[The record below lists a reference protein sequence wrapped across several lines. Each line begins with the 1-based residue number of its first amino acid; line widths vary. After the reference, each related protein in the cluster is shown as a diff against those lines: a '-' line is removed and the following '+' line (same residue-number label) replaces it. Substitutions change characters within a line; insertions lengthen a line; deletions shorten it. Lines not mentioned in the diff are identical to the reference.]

1 MSKPTKSNTKTSAKT
16 NDKSNAQI
24 EVPQRCP
31 TSPGLDAIQ
40 QWFARKGWQSF
51 PFQEEA
57 WAAYHAGAHGLIHA
71 PTGTGKTYAAWLG
84 PLSSWIDQHP
94 DREQWPRDVP
104 PLQVIW
110 LTPLRALAGD
120 TAENLLN
127 AVVELGLPWTVELR
141 TGDTSASV
149 KQRQRKLLPTA
160 LVTTPESLTLM
171 LSYPES
177 HALFSSLT
185 TIVVDEWHELLGSK
199 RGVQT
204 ELALAR
210 LRRWHPDVRVWGLSA
225 TLGNLDTALDALVP
239 PLTSFGQEGIPH
251 DARLISADM
260 NKAIYIDTVIPS
272 NIERFPWAGHLGLK
286 LLPDVVHAINQ
297 ARTTLV
303 FTNTRAQTEI
313 WFQALLDANPD
324 LAGEIALHH
333 GSLQSELRRE
343 IEDRLREG
351 RLRCVVCTSSLDL
364 GVDFAPVDQVI
375 QIGSP
380 KGVARIL
387 QRAGRSG
394 HQPGAQSRILC
405 VPTHAFELIEFAAV
419 RDAIAHRDL
428 ESRQPLTAPLDVL
441 VQHLVTMALGGGFV
455 AEELLAEVRNSY
467 AYRSLT
473 DAQWQWALDFVTHG
487 GRALRAYEHYHKVT
501 PRNGIHRVTTPQ
513 IAQLH
518 RMSIGTITA
527 DVMIQVKFH
536 TGSSLGSVEEAFIAR
551 LRPGDRF
558 VFAGRLLE
566 LVRVQDLTAI
576 VKTATLRSEK
586 DRFGI
591 VPRWNGGRMP
601 LSTQL
606 AAAVRRQLE
615 AARDGEFPQDEMRA
629 VAPILAIQAKWSR
642 IPVPDEFLVE
652 ETKSRDGYH
661 LFAFPLAGRLVHE
674 GLSTLLAYRLTQ
686 REPSTISA
694 FANDY
699 GIELLANDPF
709 ALGDNDWAQL
719 LSTENLLE
727 DVLVCVNT
735 TELARRQFRDI
746 ARISGLI
753 FSGYPGSKKSMRQLQ
768 TSTGLLFEVFRDFD
782 PENLLLDQARR
793 EVLDQ
798 QLDIQRLRA
807 TLVELANLKRIVI
820 KTPRL
825 TPFAFPIWADRL
837 RTQVSSETW
846 NERIQRMVLQ
856 LERAVQ

>member
-1 MSKPTKSNTKTSAKT
+1 MSDSAPARPTTTVANQPV
-16 NDKSNAQI
+16 N
-24 EVPQRCP
+24 
-31 TSPGLDAIQ
+31 SPGLDAIHA
-40 QWFARKGWQSF
+40 WFAHNDWQPF

-57 WAAYHAGAHGLIHA
+57 WAAYRQGAHGLIHA

-84 PLSSWIDQHP
+84 PLSQWIDQHP
-94 DREQWPRDVP
+94 DRDQWPLHP
-104 PLQVIW
+104 PLQLIW
-110 LTPLRALAGD
+110 ITPLRALAGD
-120 TAENLLN
+120 TTENLLN
-127 AVVELGLPWTVELR
+127 AVIALGLPWTVELR
-141 TGDTSASV
+141 TGDTTSSV
-149 KQRQRKLLPTA
+149 KQRQRHTLPSA

-171 LSYPES
+171 LSYPDS
-177 HALFSSLT
+177 RALFSTLT
-185 TIVVDEWHELLGSK
+185 TIVVDEWHELLGTK

-210 LRRWHPDVRVWGLSA
+210 LRRWHPEVRVWGLSA
-225 TLGNLDTALDALVP
+225 TLGNLDTALDVLVP
-239 PLTSFGQEGIPH
+239 PMTHFNTPNVPY
-251 DARLISADM
+251 DAHLISADIH
-260 NKAIYIDTVIPS
+260 KPILIDTLIPD
-272 NIERFPWAGHLGLK
+272 NIEHFPWAGHLGLK
-286 LLPDVVHAINQ
+286 LLPAVVEAIQQ

-313 WFQALLDANPD
+313 WFQELIEANPD
-324 LAGEIALHH
+324 FAGEIALHH
-333 GSLQSELRRE
+333 GSLQSELRQE
-343 IEDRLREG
+343 IEARLRDG

-380 KGVARIL
+380 KGVARLL

-394 HQPGAQSRILC
+394 HQPGASSRILC

-419 RDAIAHRDL
+419 REAILHRYL
-428 ESRQPLTAPLDVL
+428 ESRQPLTTPLDVL
-441 VQHLVTMALGGGFV
+441 VQHLVTMALGGGFI
-455 AEELLAEVRNSY
+455 AEELLAEVRNTY

-473 DAQWQWALDFVTHG
+473 DTQWQWTLDFVIHG
-487 GRALRAYEHYHKVT
+487 GSALRAYEHYRKVT
-501 PRNGIHRVTTPQ
+501 PRNGIHRVTSPQ
-513 IAQLH
+513 IARFH

-527 DVMIQVKFH
+527 DVMIQVKFQS
-536 TGSSLGSVEEAFIAR
+536 GASLGSVEESFIAR

-566 LVRVQDLTAI
+566 LVRVKDLTAI
-576 VKTATLRSEK
+576 VKTASSK
-586 DRFGI
+586 SDSKPGI
-591 VPRWNGGRMP
+591 IPRWNGGRMP

-606 AAAVRRQLE
+606 AAAVQRQLK
-615 AARDGEFPQDEMRA
+615 AASKGIYTQAEMRA

-642 IPVPDEFLVE
+642 IPVPGEFLIE

-699 GIELLANDPF
+699 GFELLSSNPF
-709 ALGDNDWAQL
+709 VLDEDSWAQL
-719 LSTENLLE
+719 LSTDHLLE

-735 TELARRQFRDI
+735 TELARRQYRDI
-746 ARISGLI
+746 ARIAGLI

-768 TSTGLLFEVFRDFD
+768 TSTGLLYEVFRDFD
-782 PENLLLDQARR
+782 PDNLLLDQARR

-807 TLVELANLKRIVI
+807 TLVELSNLKRVVI
-820 KTPRL
+820 ATPRL

-837 RTQVSSETW
+837 RTQVTSEAWT
-846 NERIQRMVLQ
+846 ERIQRMVLQ
-856 LERAVQ
+856 LERAAQ

>member
-1 MSKPTKSNTKTSAKT
+1 MPSKN
-16 NDKSNAQI
+16 
-24 EVPQRCP
+24 
-31 TSPGLDAIQ
+31 SPGLAAVHAWFQ
-40 QWFARKGWQSF
+40 RKQWQPFA
-51 PFQEEA
+51 FQEEA
-57 WAAYHAGAHGLIHA
+57 WALYGAGGQGLIHA

-84 PLSSWIDQHP
+84 PLIHWIDAHP
-94 DREQWPRDVP
+94 DSAQWSHREP
-104 PLQVIW
+104 PFQVVW

-120 TAENLLN
+120 TTENLLN

-141 TGDTSASV
+141 TGDTSSSV
-149 KQRQRKLLPTA
+149 KQRQRKSLPTA

-171 LSYPES
+171 LSYPEA
-177 HALFSSLT
+177 HALFANLHT
-185 TIVVDEWHELLGSK
+185 VVVDEWHELLGTK

-210 LRRWHPDVRVWGLSA
+210 LRKWQPELRVWGLSA
-225 TLGNLDTALDALVP
+225 TLGNLETALDVLVP
-239 PLTSFGQEGIPH
+239 TGDTLGATPANGTRVP
-251 DARLISADM
+251 RLISADLQ
-260 NKAIYIDTVIPS
+260 KPILIDTVIPE
-272 NIERFPWAGHLGLK
+272 NLERFPWAGHLGLK
-286 LLPDVVHAINQ
+286 LLPEVVQ
-297 ARTTLV
+297 AVRQANTTLV

-313 WFQALLDANPD
+313 WFQNLLDALPD
-324 LAGEIALHH
+324 FAGEIALHH
-333 GSLQSELRRE
+333 GSLEAGLRRE
-343 IEDRLREG
+343 IEDRLRDG

-394 HQPGAQSRILC
+394 HQPGAESRILC

-419 RDAIAHRDL
+419 REAIMQRDL
-428 ESRQPLTAPLDVL
+428 EGRQPLVAPLDVL
-441 VQHLVTMALGGGFV
+441 VQHIVTMALSGGFV
-455 AEELLAEVRNSY
+455 AEELLAEVRTSY

-473 DAQWQWALDFVTHG
+473 DTQWQWALDFVTSG
-487 GRALRAYEHYHKVT
+487 GTALRAYEHYRKIT
-501 PRNGIHRVTTPQ
+501 PRNGIHRVTSPQ
-513 IAQLH
+513 IAQYH

-527 DVMIQVKFH
+527 DVMLHVKLQ
-536 TGSSLGSVEEAFIAR
+536 TGQPLGSVEESFIAR

-566 LVRVQDLTAI
+566 LVRIMELNAI
-576 VKTATLRSEK
+576 VKIAPPRSERDK
-586 DRFGI
+586 PGI
-591 VPRWNGGRMP
+591 VPRWNGGRLP

-606 AAAVRRQLE
+606 AAAVRRQLQ
-615 AARDGEFPQDEMRA
+615 AARDGEVRHEEMRA
-629 VAPILAIQAKWSR
+629 VAPILSLQSKWSR
-642 IPVPDEFLVE
+642 IPVYDEFLIEQVK
-652 ETKSRDGYH
+652 TRDGYH

-686 REPSTISA
+686 REPVTISA

-699 GIELLANDPF
+699 GFELLSTEPF
-709 ALGDNDWAQL
+709 ELDHDDWAQL
-719 LSTENLLE
+719 LNIDHLLE
-727 DVLVCVNT
+727 DVLACVNT

-782 PENLLLDQARR
+782 PGNLLLDQARR

-807 TLVELANLKRIVI
+807 TLTHLAGLERVTIT
-820 KTPRL
+820 TPRL

-846 NERIQRMVLQ
+846 TDRIQRMVLQ
-856 LERAVQ
+856 LERAVR

>member
-1 MSKPTKSNTKTSAKT
+1 MNAPKPDTIAT
-16 NDKSNAQI
+16 Q
-24 EVPQRCP
+24 EL
-31 TSPGLDAIQ
+31 SPGLAAVR
-40 QWFARKGWQSF
+40 QWFARKGWQPF
-51 PFQEEA
+51 AFQEEA
-57 WAAYHAGAHGLIHA
+57 WAAYAAGAHALIHA

-84 PLSSWIDQHP
+84 PLIQWIDEHP
-94 DREQWPRDVP
+94 DRDAWPLHVP
-104 PLQVIW
+104 PLQALWI
-110 LTPLRALAGD
+110 TPLRALAGD

-127 AVVELGLPWTVELR
+127 AVVELGLPWSVELR
-141 TGDTSASV
+141 TGDTSSTV
-149 KQRQRKLLPTA
+149 KQRQRQLLPTA
-160 LVTTPESLTLM
+160 LVTTPESLTVM

-177 HALFSSLT
+177 RSLFAHLKT
-185 TIVVDEWHELLGSK
+185 VVVDEWHELLGSK

-210 LRRWHPDVRVWGLSA
+210 LRRWHPKLRIWGLSA
-225 TLGNLDTALDALVP
+225 TLGNLETALEVLVP
-239 PLTSFGQEGIPH
+239 PPIQDAESSHAH
-251 DARLISADM
+251 DARLISADIQ
-260 NKAIYIDTVIPS
+260 KPIHIETLIPD
-272 NIERFPWAGHLGLK
+272 NIENFPWAGHLGIK
-286 LLPDVVHAINQ
+286 LLPEIVRAIAQ

-313 WFQALLDANPD
+313 WFQELLESYPD
-324 LAGEIALHH
+324 LAGQIALHH
-333 GSLQSELRRE
+333 GSLEAELRRE
-343 IEDRLREG
+343 IENRLRDG

-394 HQPGAQSRILC
+394 HQPGASSRILC
-405 VPTHAFELIEFAAV
+405 VPTHAFELVEFAAV
-419 RDAIAHRDL
+419 RDAILRRDL
-428 ESRQPLTAPLDVL
+428 ESRAPLITPLDVL
-441 VQHLVTMALGGGFV
+441 VQHIVTMALSGGFV
-455 AEELLAEVRNSY
+455 AEDLLAEVRSSY
-467 AYRSLT
+467 AYRNLT
-473 DAQWQWALDFVTHG
+473 DSQWQWALDFVTRG
-487 GRALRAYEHYHKVT
+487 GTALRAYEQYRKV
-501 PRNGIHRVTTPQ
+501 RERDGIYRVTTPE
-513 IAQLH
+513 IARFH

-527 DVMIQVKFH
+527 DVMLTVKYQGGA
-536 TGSSLGSVEEAFIAR
+536 TLGTVEEAFIAR

-566 LVRVQDLTAI
+566 LVRVQDLTAL
-576 VKTATLRSEK
+576 VKNPPKRADEK
-586 DRFGI
+586 SGI
-591 VPRWNGGRMP
+591 VPRWNGGRLP

-606 AAAVRRQLE
+606 ASAVRRQLQ
-615 AARDGEFPQDEMRA
+615 AARDGHLHYEEMAA

-642 IPVPDEFLVE
+642 IPVPGEFLIEQV
-652 ETKSRDGYH
+652 KSRDGYH

-699 GIELLANDPF
+699 GFELLSPDP
-709 ALGDNDWAQL
+709 LTLTDQDWDEL
-719 LSTENLLE
+719 LSTDHLLE

-746 ARISGLI
+746 ARIAGLI

-768 TSTGLLFEVFRDFD
+768 TSSGLLFEVFRDFD
-782 PENLLLDQARR
+782 PGNLLLDEARR

-798 QLDIQRLRA
+798 QLDMQRLRT
-807 TLVELANLKRIVI
+807 TLEELASMERVVI
-820 KTPRL
+820 ETPRL

-846 NERIQRMVLQ
+846 TDRVQRMVLQ
-856 LERAVQ
+856 LERAAS